1 MTYEEIR
8 GIAGVA
14 GLLLFIIL
22 FAGVLIYTF
31 WPGNK
36 KRFERARHIPLED
49 DPDTD
54 FPSRN
59 NSEDKSSSRGENG
72 R

>member
-1 MTYEEIR
+1 MIYEDVR
-8 GIAGVA
+8 GFAGIAGM
-14 GLLLFIIL
+14 LLFIIL
-22 FAGVLIYTF
+22 FAGVLLYTF

-36 KRFERARHIPLED
+36 KRFEHARHIPLED

-54 FPSRN
+54 STYGDQP
-59 NSEDKSSSRGENG
+59 EDTSASRGENG